1 MALSAKRV
9 IHASISPLTKLAI
22 PLFAMSTNL
31 VSANSK
37 SFDSVAE
44 EAEAVFA
51 SVFSAVFELLQ
62 AKNNAEQA
70 INPSNFFMIMIIL
83 VLKKIV
89 TETLNFRQYQGEGWY
104 NDLIRKNLIKIRTKT
119 FKFRIFS
126 SIVSGFSVP
135 KNAEQHSAFLYYN
148 RH

>member
-9 IHASISPLTKLAI
+9 IHASISPLTKLAM

-83 VLKKIV
+83 VLKK
-89 TETLNFRQYQGEGWY
+89 NCDR
-104 NDLIRKNLIKIRTKT
+104 DIK
-119 FKFRIFS
+119 FQA
-126 SIVSGFSVP
+126 VSGGRMV
-135 KNAEQHSAFLYYN
+135 
-148 RH
+148 